1 MPPTWCRGARV
12 TDWLALVGI
21 PSQNL
26 ALGSTSSCCSPLH
39 PCHILT
45 DVPNLRLAEF
55 GVTAKRAATYC
66 GGVTALVSSPLAVVN
81 AMISAIEARDIDAAV
96 ALLSEDISYENMPMK
111 PMTGRSVVA
120 KVLQGFL
127 TPAEEVDWQIISEI
141 ERDDTV
147 FNERLD
153 RFKINGQWLELPIA
167 GVFKVREGKI
177 VLWRDY
183 FDMATYSDQLKK
195 ITSST

>member
-1 MPPTWCRGARV
+1 
-12 TDWLALVGI
+12 
-21 PSQNL
+21 
-26 ALGSTSSCCSPLH
+26 
-39 PCHILT
+39 
-45 DVPNLRLAEF
+45 
-55 GVTAKRAATYC
+55 
-66 GGVTALVSSPLAVVN
+66 
-81 AMISAIEARDIDAAV
+81 MISAIEAKDIDAAV

>member
-1 MPPTWCRGARV
+1 
-12 TDWLALVGI
+12 
-21 PSQNL
+21 
-26 ALGSTSSCCSPLH
+26 
-39 PCHILT
+39 
-45 DVPNLRLAEF
+45 
-55 GVTAKRAATYC
+55 
-66 GGVTALVSSPLAVVN
+66 
-81 AMISAIEARDIDAAV
+81 MISAIEARDIDAAV

>member
-1 MPPTWCRGARV
+1 M
-12 TDWLALVGI
+12 
-21 PSQNL
+21 
-26 ALGSTSSCCSPLH
+26 
-39 PCHILT
+39 
-45 DVPNLRLAEF
+45 RLAEF
-55 GVTAKRAATYC
+55 GVTVERSATYC
-66 GGVTALVSSPLAVVN
+66 VPVTGLVASPLAVVN
-81 AMISAIEARDIDAAV
+81 AMISAIEAKDIDAAV